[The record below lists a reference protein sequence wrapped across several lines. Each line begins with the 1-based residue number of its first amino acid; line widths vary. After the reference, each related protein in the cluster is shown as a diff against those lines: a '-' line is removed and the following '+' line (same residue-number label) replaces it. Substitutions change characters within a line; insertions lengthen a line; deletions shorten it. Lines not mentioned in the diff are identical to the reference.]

1 MNPICFTSD
10 IFSPVSLSVPCSSV
24 QCRPCISCSDNV
36 NKTQLVT
43 GFTLHTLFYFT
54 SDIFGQ
60 DVQPCMQQIPVT
72 HWIVKVLTHLKS
84 SDQSLMT
91 TSIADGPKTIQCFF
105 SFFFILN
112 LIFSQS
118 SPVSLFTADLASPRT
133 LGEVWPGSPANQCRS
148 CRRCRSLRSWR
159 RWRLRAG
166 ISSPG
171 LASDPFDRLTN
182 SRVHAGQFL
191 VLKKYKTNQQ
201 DWSGD

>member
-36 NKTQLVT
+36 NKTQLIT

-105 SFFFILN
+105 FFFFYFKFN
-112 LIFSQS
+112 FFSKFTCF
-118 SPVSLFTADLASPRT
+118 SLY
-133 LGEVWPGSPANQCRS
+133 CRS
-148 CRRCRSLRSWR
+148 CQSPHTWWSLTREPSQPVSE
-159 RWRLRAG
+159 L
-166 ISSPG
+166 SEVSEP
-171 LASDPFDRLTN
+171 PELTEMETQ
-182 SRVHAGQFL
+182 SRYL
-191 VLKKYKTNQQ
+191 LPWTCL
-201 DWSGD
+201 WSIWPSH